1 VSVPDSGGYF
11 LAKFRGIGVH
21 IRFFGNGYLGFCS
34 YSGALLEARQKRF
47 APLLAASPRLGMA
60 RCRSKAELIDLSAQS
75 GGLGIGRFLTV
86 DLGQV
91 WEGACSR

>member
-11 LAKFRGIGVH
+11 LAKFHGIGVH

-47 APLLAASPRLGMA
+47 AHYSVPRLG
-60 RCRSKAELIDLSAQS
+60 SAWRGVDQKQS
-75 GGLGIGRFLTV
+75 
-86 DLGQV
+86 
-91 WEGACSR
+91 